1 MSMPAG
7 VLWRTQAGIDTRIL
21 MAKLVDILAI
31 EKERADASQ
40 QRRIHLFVDGSFY
53 RAYEWSAWL
62 CCIYIKQFQVTRRF
76 IKSADADMLFVGFPQ
91 TSLSRLLPEGCEA
104 KEQGEGY
111 LLIVLPD
118 SLMKGEEDRLK
129 DYANWKNTI
138 PMAEAKEKKSQPT
151 LADRPVSMTGIMKK
165 VMAYNVLEHTP
176 IESMQFIQDIQR
188 QLVEIL

>member
-1 MSMPAG
+1 MSAAK
-7 VLWRTQAGIDTRIL
+7 TID
-21 MAKLVDILAI
+21 MAKLAEILAV
-31 EKERADASQ
+31 ERQRTSDAE
-40 QRRIHLFVDGSFY
+40 QRQIHLFADGSFY

-76 IKSADADMLFVGFPQ
+76 IKSANADMLFVGFPQ

-104 KEQGEGY
+104 IEQGEGH

-118 SLMKGEEDRLK
+118 SYIKGEEDRAT
-129 DYANWKNTI
+129 DFANWRNTI

-151 LADRPVSMTGIMKK
+151 LADRPVSVTGVMKK
-165 VMAYNVLEHTP
+165 VMAYNVLEHSP

-188 QLVEIL
+188 QLAEIL